1 MGCRGSVV
9 RRVHRGYNLA
19 MSKHSKWAKIKHAKG
34 AEDAKR
40 GQVFTKLGRAI
51 AIAARKGADPA
62 RNAALRMAIEAARAA
77 NMPKD
82 TIDRAVARAAGG
94 EGAVIEEVA
103 YEGFGPGGT
112 VLLIVGTTD
121 NRNRTTAEI
130 RHLLSKGG
138 GSLGASGSTAWMFE
152 KKGVL
157 RVPTPAENADGF
169 TLSLIDLGA
178 EDVRD
183 EDNGLTVFV
192 PPERFDAF
200 RADFEKQKVTVEY
213 AEIEF
218 VPKDRMS
225 VAEDVRAKLDNL
237 IEILESHDDVQS
249 VYTNADV

>member
-1 MGCRGSVV
+1 MC
-9 RRVHRGYNLA
+9 YNAL
-19 MSKHSKWAKIKHAKG
+19 MSKHSKWAKIKRAKG
-34 AEDAKR
+34 AEDVKR
-40 GQVFTKLGRAI
+40 GAVFTKLGRAI
-51 AIAARKGADPA
+51 AVAARKGADSA
-62 RNAALRMAIEAARAA
+62 TNSALRMAIDAARAG

-82 TIDRAVARAAGG
+82 TIERAIARAAGG
-94 EGAVIEEVA
+94 EDAAIEEVV
-103 YEGFGPGGT
+103 YEGFGPGGAA
-112 VLLIVGTTD
+112 LLIVGTTD
-121 NRNRTTAEI
+121 NKNRTTAEI

-192 PPERFDAF
+192 APERFDVF
-200 RADFEKQKVTVEY
+200 RADLEKQKVAVEY

-225 VAEDVRAKLDNL
+225 VAEDVRSKLDEL
-237 IEILESHDDVQS
+237 IETLESHDDVQS
-249 VYTNADV
+249 VFTNADV